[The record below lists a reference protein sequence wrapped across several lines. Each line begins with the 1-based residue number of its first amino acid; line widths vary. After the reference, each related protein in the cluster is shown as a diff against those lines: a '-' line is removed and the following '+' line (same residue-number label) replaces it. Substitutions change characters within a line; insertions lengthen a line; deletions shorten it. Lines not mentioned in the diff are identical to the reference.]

1 MRETGEGEE
10 GQIMGELGG
19 RGLESRKAEAK
30 MSMVQSEA
38 TIASSETLESSIYAS
53 FTALSVYSDELLVE
67 ATRSAQVEEDR
78 STSVSPAPEFGKA
91 GSELVDSGAYIEVGS
106 SSDLTITSG
115 GIPTSSSYLSSG
127 ILILNFLATTLRR
140 YHQQLTFMGLMFL
153 ASDHAIR
160 EAMVGIRRLF
170 SHILESSSK

>member
-1 MRETGEGEE
+1 MQSDPGNVDSFIRSESTSEEAMRETGEGEEE

-38 TIASSETLESSIYAS
+38 TIASSETLESSIYTS
-53 FTALSVYSDELLVE
+53 FTAVSVYSDGLLVE
-67 ATRSAQVEEDR
+67 ATKSAQVEEDR

-91 GSELVDSGAYIEVGS
+91 GSELADSGAYIEVGS

-115 GIPTSSSYLSSG
+115 GIPASSS
-127 ILILNFLATTLRR
+127 
-140 YHQQLTFMGLMFL
+140 
-153 ASDHAIR
+153 
-160 EAMVGIRRLF
+160 
-170 SHILESSSK
+170 